1 MTLDSL
7 LLISFPFFHSR
18 FGVANTVQRPPC
30 DKWILEYIV
39 LECIG
44 NALNDITWDTRWQV
58 CLDVLFSMTPSPSS
72 TLPACTETGV
82 RRVGAGGE
90 GRGREGKEG
99 CRQTEA
105 SGTGKREHETP
116 LSPFPSILPVLF
128 SFDSNKDLTFLY
140 SWLRFPYVIIRLI
153 FFSGLLVLC
162 RTSTNSP
169 RLTVAQKDPP
179 WIPRKN
185 ALCGNKLLNHLALV
199 LRRSFSTEKEIFLFV
214 M

>member
-1 MTLDSL
+1 MTLDGL
-7 LLISFPFFHSR
+7 LLISLPFFHSR
-18 FGVANTVQRPPC
+18 FGAANSVQRPPW
-30 DKWILEYIV
+30 DKWTLEYIV

-44 NALNDITWDTRWQV
+44 NALNEIPADTYASTSTCSRWS
-58 CLDVLFSMTPSPSS
+58 L
-72 TLPACTETGV
+72 LPRFQPVQKPQFVELGQ
-82 RRVGAGGE
+82 GAKE
-90 GRGREGKEG
+90 GGKERG
-99 CRQTEA
+99 GGVERQRQVGLER
-105 SGTGKREHETP
+105 GDMRP
-116 LSPFPSILPVLF
+116 PSILPVLF
-128 SFDSNKDLTFLY
+128 SFDSNKDPTFLY
-140 SWLRFPYVIIRLI
+140 ACLMFPYVIIRLI

-185 ALCGNKLLNHLALV
+185 APCGNKLFDHLALV